1 MRRLLS
7 IERIAGETAL
17 CEDDEGKR
25 VRLPRASLPD
35 GAGEGDLLRPVPGGW
50 EIDREET
57 ARRRGAA
64 AERLSRM
71 SARTRRT
78 NLERALR
85 LASEPVSASTL
96 AERFHVSRQ
105 IIVGDIALL
114 RAGGAPVVAT
124 PRGYLLEGRGEAPE
138 RLYTIACRH
147 TTPESLLQE
156 LYLAVDQGAAV
167 VDVTVEHPVYGQLT
181 GQLEVRS
188 RYDADRFVQTLAES
202 DAAPLSMLTGGI
214 HLHTLRCP
222 DRDCFERVCAALR
235 KAEILVEEL

>member
-78 NLERALR
+78 NLETALQ

-138 RLYTIACRH
+138 RLYTIAWPPH
-147 TTPESLLQE
+147 H
-156 LYLAVDQGAAV
+156 AGIAAAGAL
-167 VDVTVEHPVYGQLT
+167 PCG
-181 GQLEVRS
+181 RS
-188 RYDADRFVQTLAES
+188 GSGGGGCDGGTSGLR
-202 DAAPLSMLTGGI
+202 AA
-214 HLHTLRCP
+214 HR
-222 DRDCFERVCAALR
+222 AA
-235 KAEILVEEL
+235 